1 MRGGPHAP
9 PHALCPASRWPR
21 HRWPWPIS
29 EEPNPQPSA
38 STRYQSPKWLKV
50 RALVLK
56 ENNYTYQIW
65 ESLRAGA
72 RERQV
77 SLTLQWITSWN
88 DKTVVLT

>member
-1 MRGGPHAP
+1 M
-9 PHALCPASRWPR
+9 
-21 HRWPWPIS
+21 
-29 EEPNPQPSA
+29 
-38 STRYQSPKWLKV
+38 
-50 RALVLK
+50 LK

-88 DKTVVLT
+88 AKTVVLT

>member
-1 MRGGPHAP
+1 MPRLTMATPPVAVADLRRAKPATKRLDPLSIAEVAQGPR
-9 PHALCPASRWPR
+9 LGV
-21 HRWPWPIS
+21 
-29 EEPNPQPSA
+29 EG
-38 STRYQSPKWLKV
+38 
-50 RALVLK
+50 
-56 ENNYTYQIW
+56 NNYTYQTW

>member
-1 MRGGPHAP
+1 MPRLTPYAP
-9 PHALCPASRWPR
+9 PLRWPR

-29 EEPNPQPSA
+29 EEPNAQLSA

-56 ENNYTYQIW
+56 GNNYTYQTW
-65 ESLRAGA
+65 ESLCAGA

-77 SLTLQWITSWN
+77 SLALQWITS
-88 DKTVVLT
+88 